1 MNNKDA
7 REAVRDLMGMSQ
19 EQREYAAAKA
29 MYQTI
34 KERVDKEKSTIV
46 PGDLT
51 TPEGWEPYTA
61 IEEKYG
67 YWKAVDNLRDAE
79 KKMIAW
85 AQALLKQ
92 RSPEAYEKVKTVFET
107 PIYAADLRQ
116 KLIDLCF
123 RLNANT

>member
-85 AQALLKQ
+85 AQNILKV

-123 RLNANT
+123 RLNTNT